1 MTNLEPS
8 IRVVRSM
15 KARVTRDV
23 ALSQI
28 TFAFFIAVCVALHPG
43 VVIRTNEGGMSNYG
57 VHLKTVVPY
66 TLALVLAS
74 ALSYRATRFLQ
85 RARIETRH
93 FDFLLRIYS
102 ALILL
107 TLLTTYGYTLS
118 TAQKDLH
125 VVVGVVVAVFEL
137 VASLW
142 MYRTI
147 RSLHLVFAITLI
159 GFVLAALTFFGALH
173 VLFLT
178 QVLVGGAFAILL
190 VRTSR
195 LLG

>member
-1 MTNLEPS
+1 MTNPEPS

-28 TFAFFIAVCVALHPG
+28 AFAFFIAVCVALRPG
-43 VVIRTNEGGMSNYG
+43 LVIKTNEGGMSNYG

-93 FDFLLRIYS
+93 FDFLLRTYS

-125 VVVGVVVAVFEL
+125 GAVGVAVTVFEL

-142 MYRTI
+142 MYRAI
-147 RSLHLVFAITLI
+147 RSLHLAFAITLI

-178 QVLVGGAFAILL
+178 QVLVGGAFAVLL